1 MGLFCAV
8 HGLVVLSCYVDE
20 PLIGSQVPAGSQ
32 GKESGSLLLLLF
44 VFFFFFLG
52 RKRRVVI
59 E

>member
-20 PLIGSQVPAGSQ
+20 PLIGSQVPTRSQ
-32 GKESGSLLLLLF
+32 GKESGSLLLLLLF
-44 VFFFFFLG
+44 VFFFLG